1 MKAKMLKIAGVKSE
15 KEFYKKF
22 PTEEAFMAKHGGEF
36 RKAQAGYAAAISNPA
51 FTNAMQ
57 GIGSTQMINP
67 NLLGAMQNVTTSAA
81 NYQNSSFKPPSMGD
95 YVTPLKEKAK
105 IPGLLDMS
113 IIGVG
118 IDLDRAIKE
127 RKKAKTFKNVSE
139 VVKQASTMR
148 QDLPENQYVRPE
160 DVALQADQMGMSP
173 YGTGFDVLGAAR
185 DGMEIGG
192 TPTEIQ
198 NMYNP
203 GTLYDNLG
211 YEPLDESDRM
221 KQFKKG
227 GDIPMAQAGLETM
240 AIQTAVQVA
249 PMIRQFQLD
258 KTIGRATKKW
268 TDQANLNLQQAAV
281 NQALQNQFSS
291 YMKDGG
297 TLDVSDE
304 YKWVSNSWQPQVI
317 ATFGE
322 HKVSD
327 LLRPPKDAD
336 MLRAGGHLKEYT
348 PPSERAMSTERPDFQ
363 MGGELK
369 THWGGY
375 AEPMSYNPYLPE
387 GGETVMFKGQSHE
400 ESDGKGNTGIGVTF
414 GDNPVEVERNEPAMK
429 MKDGSSGDSS
439 LVVFGNLKVPKGMLP
454 GADGLNFKK
463 YVANLSKSENK
474 ANKMVDKAIEKLDEL
489 DVITPYDRLSFNTL
503 KAQIDGGNAKL
514 KDIAQNKMD
523 AAALQTAIN
532 DTVEEYGLETTDK
545 GTIMAKKGAKIPKA
559 QTGEKTQP
567 RSIQDLNKDVM
578 TVAEWFAENQNRL
591 AENFYPST
599 DPLYKKMN
607 LDKKVRSLSE
617 KASEYK
623 KNPNIKL
630 SPDQQ
635 IYLKQYIQRQNYLI
649 DTINAYNSAL
659 KSNKNNE
666 PIVQSKK
673 TKFPTTVSPSI
684 LERLSSAK
692 PAAFVPPAEKP
703 SFFDR
708 YSDELMF
715 AANQLLPYVRPSD
728 VEGLDPN
735 QLAGEALALTT
746 NQLEPVQAQQF
757 RPQLATPYSVSL
769 QDIMNENEATFRAQ
783 QRLVGYNPALQSEL
797 AAQKYAAN
805 QKVLGEQFR
814 MNQSIRDQISREN
827 TNLLNQ
833 AQLQNLGIL
842 DRQYVRQAEA
852 KSKTKAT
859 TQAALNSIAAKYAQ
873 NRLENR
879 TLQVFENM
887 YNYRFGPNFRAQ
899 NYQLAQFNIPNVYTA
914 PDGKKYK
921 MVETD
926 EKSKNGSIVK
936 ALKNL

>member
-118 IDLDRAIKE
+118 IDIDRAIKE

-139 VVKQASTMR
+139 VVKQAATMR
-148 QDLPENQYVRPE
+148 PDLPENKYVRPE

-317 ATFGE
+317 TTFGE

-348 PPSERAMSTERPDFQ
+348 PPSAAAMSTERPDFQ
-363 MGGELK
+363 MGGELQ

-474 ANKMVDKAIEKLDEL
+474 ANKMVDKAIDKIDEL

-559 QTGEKTQP
+559 QGGINTIPSQNDYPDYESFS
-567 RSIQDLNKDVM
+567 RAMD
-578 TVAEWFAENQNRL
+578 EWTFN
-591 AENFYPST
+591 
-599 DPLYKKMN
+599 
-607 LDKKVRSLSE
+607 
-617 KASEYK
+617 
-623 KNPNIKL
+623 
-630 SPDQQ
+630 
-635 IYLKQYIQRQNYLI
+635 
-649 DTINAYNSAL
+649 NAPVGS
-659 KSNKNNE
+659 
-666 PIVQSKK
+666 VKK
-673 TKFPTTVSPSI
+673 TGVPITAIPSSI
-684 LERLSSAK
+684 LERLSSGK
-692 PAAFVPPAEKP
+692 PAAFTGPTAPTKSDKK
-703 SFFDR
+703 SFLDKLTPN
-708 YSDELMF
+708 DAITL
-715 AANQLLPYVRPSD
+715 ANQILPYIRPSD
-728 VEGLDPN
+728 AEKLDPN
-735 QLAGEALALTT
+735 QLAGEALALAT

-769 QDIMNENEATFRAQ
+769 QDILNENEATFRAQ
-783 QRLVGYNPALQSEL
+783 QRLVGYNPALQSQL

-859 TQAALNSIAAKYAQ
+859 AQAALNSIAAKYAQ

-899 NYQLAQFNIPNVYTA
+899 NYQLAQFNKPTVYTA

-921 MVETD
+921 MVEAD
-926 EKSKNGSIVK
+926 EKSKNGSVVK